1 MLETA
6 LYIIP
11 TPIGNLEDIT
21 LRAIRILNEVDI
33 IACEDTRTSGNLFKA
48 LDISPKRLLAYHN
61 FNEKESAR
69 GLVKLILEGNSL
81 ALVSDAGYPGISDPG
96 FSIVNEC
103 INNKIKIIA
112 LPGPSSILPAFVA
125 SGFDVSAFTFLGFPP
140 QKKGRKTF
148 IEKALNENKS
158 TVILESSHRIVKLLD
173 QINEISPNRKLSIA
187 KEISKIHERYIRGTA
202 YECKEV
208 LNEQNS
214 TKGEFVVV
222 IEKG

>member
-103 INNKIKIIA
+103 INNNIKIIA

-148 IEKALNENKS
+148 IENALNENKS
-158 TVILESSHRIVKLLD
+158 TVLLESSHRIVKLLD
-173 QINEISPNRKLSIA
+173 QINEISPDRKLSIA

>member
-173 QINEISPNRKLSIA
+173 QINEISPDRKLSIA